1 MTTIGALNATGLV
14 YAVQDGPT
22 HVSVRPV
29 GVSMDEWIKAGKVSI
44 WTAAVKSVVVKWDGV
59 T

>member
-1 MTTIGALNATGLV
+1 MTTIEALNATGIV

-29 GVSMDEWIKAGKVSI
+29 GATMDDWISEGTNSI
-44 WTAAVKSVVVKWDGV
+44 WTQTVKSVVVKWGG
-59 T
+59 